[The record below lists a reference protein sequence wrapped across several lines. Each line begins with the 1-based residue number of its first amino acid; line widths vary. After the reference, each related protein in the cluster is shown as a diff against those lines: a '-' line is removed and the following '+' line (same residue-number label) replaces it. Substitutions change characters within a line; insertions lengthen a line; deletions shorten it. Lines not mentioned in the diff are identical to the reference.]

1 MPIYEYQ
8 CDRCNELF
16 EIFHKIDEECKV
28 ACPKCLGPVK
38 KLISATN
45 FVLKGSG
52 FYVNDYPSESRKE
65 GKKKEKDGTK
75 ESSTSSTPST
85 PSTPSASSAKEG
97 EKVSGK
103 SEEKRAGKKAETK

>member
-8 CDRCNELF
+8 CSRCKNVF

-28 ACPKCLGPVK
+28 ACPKCLAPAK

-52 FYVNDYPSESRKE
+52 FYVNDYPSKSRSE
-65 GKKKEKDGTK
+65 GKKAD
-75 ESSTSSTPST
+75 
-85 PSTPSASSAKEG
+85 KEG
-97 EKVSGK
+97 PEKSSSGK
-103 SEEKRAGKKAETK
+103 SEEKRAEKKVD

>member
-8 CDRCNELF
+8 CNRCNEIF
-16 EIFHKIDEECKV
+16 EIFHKIDEDCKV

-65 GKKKEKDGTK
+65 GKKSEKEG
-75 ESSTSSTPST
+75 
-85 PSTPSASSAKEG
+85 AKEPLKEG
-97 EKVSGK
+97 TLKEGTEKGSPK
-103 SEEKRAGKKAETK
+103 TEEKRSEKKAEKKAG

>member
-8 CDRCNELF
+8 CDRCHEVF
-16 EIFHKIDEECKV
+16 EIFHKIDEDCRV

-52 FYVNDYPSESRKE
+52 FYVNDYPSESRKQ
-65 GKKKEKDGTK
+65 GKKKEKEGPKEGPK
-75 ESSTSSTPST
+75 ESS
-85 PSTPSASSAKEG
+85 KEG
-97 EKVSGK
+97 TEKGQSTK
-103 SEEKRAGKKAETK
+103 SEEKRAEKKADQ

>member
-8 CDRCNELF
+8 CNRCNEIF
-16 EIFHKIDEECKV
+16 EIFHKIDEDCKV

-65 GKKKEKDGTK
+65 GKKSEKEGTK
-75 ESSTSSTPST
+75 EPL
-85 PSTPSASSAKEG
+85 KEG
-97 EKVSGK
+97 TEKGSGK
-103 SEEKRAGKKAETK
+103 TEEKRTEKKAEKKAG